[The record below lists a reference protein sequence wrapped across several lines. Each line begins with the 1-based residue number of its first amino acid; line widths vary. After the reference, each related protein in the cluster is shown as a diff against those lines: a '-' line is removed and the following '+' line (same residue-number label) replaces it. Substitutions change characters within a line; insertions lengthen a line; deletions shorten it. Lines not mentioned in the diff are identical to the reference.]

1 MYQAIDDPY
10 CYPGTTVLI
19 NKLGIRDA
27 NQLEAFEEEV
37 TRERAAQP
45 LPDGRLSVTHFR
57 AIHRHLFQDVFG
69 WAGRLR
75 TVRMT
80 RGTSTFAYP
89 EHIEASL
96 ADLFTR
102 LKRDAYL
109 RGRSP
114 EAFAAGAASFLADLN
129 AIHAFRDGNGRTQLT
144 FMSLLAV
151 RAGHPLDLERI
162 DPPRFLDA
170 MIASFYGREALLV
183 ERLQQLIA

>member
-1 MYQAIDDPY
+1 
-10 CYPGTTVLI
+10 
-19 NKLGIRDA
+19 
-27 NQLEAFEEEV
+27 
-37 TRERAAQP
+37 
-45 LPDGRLSVTHFR
+45 
-57 AIHRHLFQDVFG
+57 
-69 WAGRLR
+69 
-75 TVRMT
+75 MT

-89 EHIEASL
+89 EHIETSL

-102 LKRDAYL
+102 LRSDAYL

-114 EAFAAGAASFLADLN
+114 EAFATGAASFLADLN

-170 MIASFYGREALLV
+170 MIASFHGQEALLV
-183 ERLQQLIA
+183 KQMEQLIA